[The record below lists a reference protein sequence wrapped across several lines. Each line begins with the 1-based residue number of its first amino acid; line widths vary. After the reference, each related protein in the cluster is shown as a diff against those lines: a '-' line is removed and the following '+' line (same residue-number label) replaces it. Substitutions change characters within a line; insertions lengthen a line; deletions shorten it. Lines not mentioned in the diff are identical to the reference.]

1 MKRESR
7 LPKEMM
13 APMLNVVEK
22 REQVNNQKSARGV
35 VVVVVVEEK
44 NPKED

>member
-1 MKRESR
+1 
-7 LPKEMM
+7 
-13 APMLNVVEK
+13 MLNVVEK

-35 VVVVVVEEK
+35 VVVVEEK